1 MDLDTRV
8 MELEVRHMEQ
18 QDLVQ
23 KLNEALVSQ
32 QRELDDLRRAV
43 GQLAKKLDVLPGQ
56 VDATVQE
63 KPPHY

>member
-43 GQLAKKLDVLPGQ
+43 GQLAKKLDVMPGQ

>member
-1 MDLDTRV
+1 MEFEKRL
-8 MELEVRHMEQ
+8 MELELRSMEQ

-43 GQLAKKLDVLPGQ
+43 GQLGKKLDVMPGE